1 MNENRIVEVYKAD
14 ISLQEGETLQLFL
27 EKLRGSVQKKFGI
40 PRTEKKPGIYAYT
53 RAVFADRI
61 VFEKD
66 EEGPSRGMKLWSVD
80 YSRAD
85 NGDFKF
91 GTPSEVK
98 EQVNFVPVSKS
109 VEQPERIEFESVWKG
124 LV

>member
-1 MNENRIVEVYKAD
+1 MSENRIVEVYKAD
-14 ISLQEGETLQLFL
+14 IPLQEGETIGLYL
-27 EKLRGSVQKKFGI
+27 EKLRGSVQKKFGV

-66 EEGPSRGMKLWSVD
+66 EEGPSRGMKLWSAD
-80 YSRAD
+80 YKRGD
-85 NGDFKF
+85 NGEFSF
-91 GTPSEVK
+91 GTPAEVK
-98 EQVNFVPVSKS
+98 EQVDFVPVSKS